1 MDAYDANDPSALNG
15 YFASWTP
22 LPRGNLIPPIIPYTH
37 VIAAK
42 HTHTRTHAHIPT
54 LPAQHLV
61 SPALP
66 HIPSE
71 LPTISEMPEPDA
83 RARISRIHRR
93 TGRIGKWT
101 GAGTGTAERTAKEI
115 VKVRARRVLR
125 YSRYALL
132 RPGVLKM
139 LLGRRL
145 AGPVREALEGE
156 GVEVGVGGL
165 GVSGGVGIGRVGGDG
180 REVGSRL

>member
-1 MDAYDANDPSALNG
+1 
-15 YFASWTP
+15 
-22 LPRGNLIPPIIPYTH
+22 
-37 VIAAK
+37 
-42 HTHTRTHAHIPT
+42 
-54 LPAQHLV
+54 
-61 SPALP
+61 
-66 HIPSE
+66 
-71 LPTISEMPEPDA
+71 
-83 RARISRIHRR
+83 
-93 TGRIGKWT
+93 
-101 GAGTGTAERTAKEI
+101 
-115 VKVRARRVLR
+115 VLR